1 MTDDRMIE
9 LQRGLEYYF
18 ESQREFDR
26 RGLTIEQQ
34 VAFGFEAGYQIGR
47 TEALSEE
54 ALKLIKPQVTSNYKM
69 REWA

>member
-1 MTDDRMIE
+1 MPDDRIIE
-9 LQRGLEYYF
+9 LQRGLEYYY
-18 ESQREFDR
+18 ESQKEFER
-26 RGLTIEQQ
+26 RGLEIDQQ

-54 ALKLIKPQVTSNYKM
+54 SLRILRQPM

>member
-1 MTDDRMIE
+1 MFKSSAE
-9 LQRGLEYYF
+9 LISFIKKEGISLVDVRF
-18 ESQREFDR
+18 
-26 RGLTIEQQ
+26 IVQQ

-54 ALKLIKPQVTSNYKM
+54 SLRLIRQPM